1 MPKTFLPIEP
11 IEIEPGNFHLFLTV
25 KIGVK
30 KARLLLDTG
39 ASRTAFD
46 LHRFENFAHR
56 NKQDHQEIN
65 SVGLGSNEV
74 KTHLAQINTLKLG
87 EIKHK
92 GLLAAV
98 LDLAHVNQA
107 YELLQLPP
115 IDGVMGSDI
124 LMQYLAT
131 INLKKM
137 ELSLHYSA

>member
-1 MPKTFLPIEP
+1 
-11 IEIEPGNFHLFLTV
+11 
-25 KIGVK
+25 
-30 KARLLLDTG
+30 
-39 ASRTAFD
+39 
-46 LHRFENFAHR
+46 
-56 NKQDHQEIN
+56 
-65 SVGLGSNEV
+65 
-74 KTHLAQINTLKLG
+74 
-87 EIKHK
+87 
-92 GLLAAV
+92 LAAV

>member
-1 MPKTFLPIEP
+1 
-11 IEIEPGNFHLFLTV
+11 
-25 KIGVK
+25 
-30 KARLLLDTG
+30 
-39 ASRTAFD
+39 
-46 LHRFENFAHR
+46 
-56 NKQDHQEIN
+56 
-65 SVGLGSNEV
+65 
-74 KTHLAQINTLKLG
+74 LAQINTLKLG

-137 ELSLHYSA
+137 ELSLHYPA